1 MIVVIILVCIIST
14 IISSSS
20 EVTNST
26 NLPQAIIIGV
36 KKCGTRALLK
46 FLSIHPA
53 IAVSS
58 TEIHFF
64 DSPKNFQHGLN
75 WYRNQMPINKNSQYL
90 TIEKTPHYFIDR
102 KTPGRIFHLLPTI
115 KL

>member
-1 MIVVIILVCIIST
+1 MSLVLSFICILLT

-20 EVTNST
+20 SSSETTNSK

-53 IAVSS
+53 IAASS

-64 DSPKNFQHGLN
+64 DSPKNFQLGLD
-75 WYRNQMPINKNSQYL
+75 WYRYVNKYRFFL
-90 TIEKTPHYFIDR
+90 T
-102 KTPGRIFHLLPTI
+102 LLYI
-115 KL
+115 IS

>member
-1 MIVVIILVCIIST
+1 MILVLIIVCILST

-20 EVTNST
+20 SSPSEVTHSK

-53 IAVSS
+53 IAASS

-64 DSPKNFQHGLN
+64 DTSKNFLLGLD
-75 WYRNQMPINKNSQYL
+75 WYRYVNKYL
-90 TIEKTPHYFIDR
+90 IISF
-102 KTPGRIFHLLPTI
+102 LL
-115 KL
+115 